1 MRHHVRKTILGRKA
15 APRKALLRNLC
26 TNLVVYEKIKTT
38 KAKAKWLKPQVE
50 KIITLGKVKSLHN
63 QKLVYHYIQ
72 KKLLKKFLKSMAQ
85 NLRKE
90 RADM

>member
-63 QKLVYHYIQ
+63 QKLVYQ
-72 KKLLKKFLKSMAQ
+72 KLYLGR
-85 NLRKE
+85 RKGDGAE
-90 RADM
+90 MSQIEFIK